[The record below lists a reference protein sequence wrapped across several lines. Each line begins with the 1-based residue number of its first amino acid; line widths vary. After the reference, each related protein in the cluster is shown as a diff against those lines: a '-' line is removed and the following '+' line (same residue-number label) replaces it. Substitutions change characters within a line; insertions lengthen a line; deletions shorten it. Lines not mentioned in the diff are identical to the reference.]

1 MISLRATTKADT
13 PAINRIYNQP
23 SVRRFTDGLP
33 FTSLTE
39 SARFCGSTEARISLV
54 ACGADGAILGE
65 ASLGRRSLVRLAHTG
80 SLGLMVA
87 EEARRQGIARTLL
100 TALLDMADNWLN
112 LQRLDLGVFVNNEA
126 AISLYKSTGFEIEA
140 TSRHYGMQDGVLAD
154 CHLMGRLRPGLA
166 VDQSPPPPRPTPAPR
181 KPFTLRA
188 VEPEDIAA
196 LAEVMNQP
204 GVRHGTLAT
213 PFVTEESL
221 KHIVQPDDGSRVV
234 GAVVEG
240 RLIGLA
246 LLKPRKGRLMH
257 SAFLDTLIVHDA
269 YHGQGIGRALLAAT
283 LDIADNWLGLA
294 RVDLAVMADNHH
306 AIRLYETFGF
316 EAEGRIRGDVFR
328 NGAYAD
334 SLTMARLR

>member
-1 MISLRATTKADT
+1 MISLRPATRADT
-13 PAINRIYNQP
+13 QAINRIYNQP

-39 SARFCGSTEARISLV
+39 SARFCCSTEARISLL
-54 ACGADGAILGE
+54 ACGTDGAVLGE
-65 ASLGRRSLVRLAHTG
+65 ASLGRRSLARLAHTG

-112 LQRLDLGVFVNNEA
+112 LKRLDLGVFVNNEA
-126 AISLYKSTGFEIEA
+126 AIMLYKSIGFEIEA
-140 TSRHYGMQDGVLAD
+140 TPRHYAMQDGVLAD
-154 CHLMGRLRPGLA
+154 CHFMARLRPSVA
-166 VDQSPPPPRPTPAPR
+166 VDQSRPPPRPAPTAR

-196 LAEVMNQP
+196 LAEIMNQP
-204 GVRHGTLAT
+204 GVRHGTLVT

-221 KHIVQPDDGSRVV
+221 KHIVQPEDGSHVI

-240 RLIGLA
+240 RLTGFAMLT
-246 LLKPRKGRLMH
+246 PGKGRRLH
-257 SAFLDTLIVHDA
+257 SAYLPALVVHDA
-269 YHGQGIGRALLAAT
+269 YHGQGIGHALLAAA

-316 EAEGRIRGDVFR
+316 EAEGRIRGDVFC